1 MFVALR
7 PLRTTDDRRER
18 VDFGDVHLFVGP
30 QLVVTVG
37 HGAVPDPPVA
47 HEALEAEPQFLSTGP
62 EAMLTAFLDSTVD
75 SYAPV
80 DAGCLQMAP
89 PA

>member
-30 QLVVTVG
+30 QFVVTVR
-37 HGAVPDPPVA
+37 HGAVPDPSVA